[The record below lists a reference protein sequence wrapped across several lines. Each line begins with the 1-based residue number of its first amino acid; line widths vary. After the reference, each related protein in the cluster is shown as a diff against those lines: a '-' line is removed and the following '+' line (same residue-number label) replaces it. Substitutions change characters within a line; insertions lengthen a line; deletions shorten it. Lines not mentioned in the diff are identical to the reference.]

1 MLIRETRTEEEAPI
15 NLMPLIDMVF
25 LLLVF
30 FLVATTF
37 IQDELER
44 QLQLAQ
50 AAPEVQALSALPDAL
65 MINIMQDGTMKVG
78 GKKCTRQRVAE
89 LIGRA
94 VKSDVNK
101 KVVIRADEDSKMKY
115 FAVVT
120 GLCRRAGVR
129 RANIAYLS
137 DQTPPIRHK

>member
-1 MLIRETRTEEEAPI
+1 MLIRESNVEEEAPI

-25 LLLVF
+25 LLLIF

-44 QLQLAQ
+44 QLQLAR
-50 AAPEVQALSALPDAL
+50 AAPESQALSALPDAL
-65 MINIMQDGTMKVG
+65 MINILRDGKLKVG
-78 GKKCTRQRVAE
+78 GQDCTRERLAE
-89 LIGRA
+89 LLSRT
-94 VKSDVNK
+94 VHNDPNK
-101 KVVIRADEDSKMKY
+101 KVVIRADEDSPMKH

-120 GLCRRAGVR
+120 GLCRRAGIR

-137 DQTPPIRHK
+137 DQTSPIRHE

>member
-1 MLIRETRTEEEAPI
+1 MLIRESNVEEEAPI

-25 LLLVF
+25 LLLIF

-44 QLQLAQ
+44 QLQLAR
-50 AAPEVQALSALPDAL
+50 AAPEIQPLSALPDAL
-65 MINIMQDGTMKVG
+65 MINILRDGKLKVG
-78 GKKCTRQRVAE
+78 GKDCTRERLAE
-89 LIGRA
+89 LLSRT
-94 VKSDVNK
+94 VHNDPTK
-101 KVVIRADEDSKMKY
+101 KVVIRADEDSRMKY

-120 GLCRRAGVR
+120 GLCRRAGIR

-137 DQTPPIRHK
+137 DQTSPIRHE